1 MEGFPMYRFLF
12 KFGVVILVGFF
23 SVAWLASSA
32 CAISV
37 VVLAN
42 LAPQDQVQTDIVMT
56 LQAGDYLT
64 ISAAETDLWT
74 ANQNVT
80 SYINNANG
88 KIGEPF
94 DNLGLNALVG
104 ALVGRIDLNVIGK
117 HDDDYYFLIGTNF
130 GPTKVGPGFGEV
142 PAGPLYL
149 LLWDGNYSDN
159 VGNPFIIDGENI
171 NFLTANV
178 STVPLPPSV
187 LLLGSGLLGLG
198 LLRRKWGLKK

>member
-23 SVAWLASSA
+23 SVAWLVSSA

-37 VVLAN
+37 DVYATSSPEFPTN
-42 LAPQDQVQTDIVMT
+42 PGMT

-74 ANQNVT
+74 AWSNT
-80 SYINNANG
+80 PDYITNADG
-88 KIGEPF
+88 IVPTIEPLYT
-94 DNLGLNALVG
+94 NLGLTSRVG
-104 ALVGRIDLNVIGK
+104 ALVGRIDIGTIGTYT
-117 HDDDYYFLIGTNF
+117 DDYYFIIGTNF
-130 GPTKVGPGFGEV
+130 GPTKVGPGLGEL

-159 VGNPFIIDGENI
+159 FGAPIGTENI
-171 NFLTANV
+171 NYLTANV
-178 STVPLPPSV
+178 SAVPLPPSV

-198 LLRRKWGLKK
+198 LLRRKWSLKN